1 MSDVPSSWECK
12 DRTPSLASYKG
23 RAGRSVEN
31 FKSLSASLS
40 LLFLLLVV
48 DDDVPGVC
56 VGDITEEGEGAEMID
71 CSPFVADTDM
81 TFLLR

>member
-1 MSDVPSSWECK
+1 MSE
-12 DRTPSLASYKG
+12 
-23 RAGRSVEN
+23 
-31 FKSLSASLS
+31 
-40 LLFLLLVV
+40 
-48 DDDVPGVC
+48 VC